1 MTPSIYS
8 LFVLGAFLT
17 CVFTPVVRHLALKR
31 GFVDCPQRA
40 RKVHQHPIP
49 RLGGAAVLGSYLV
62 ILLIG
67 GLTVP
72 SLQATLWGENPV
84 AGVIVLGALVI
95 FGIGV
100 LDDLSRLSPRVKL
113 LGEFLTV
120 GAVVWF
126 ADLSFSTVEV
136 IGIGSISFPNW
147 FGFGLA
153 CLWIAGMANAV
164 NLIDG
169 LDGLASGITL
179 LGLIAI
185 SVVGFLLP
193 IPDVTWLST
202 LLIGCLLGFLVYNSR
217 PASIFLGDCGSL
229 TLGYLAGCLCLLASA
244 SPAENGVVAEG
255 KINGIFPLLA
265 FALPITDCIFAI
277 VRRILRGRS
286 PFSPDMEHF
295 HHRLMAKGLS
305 HGKAVLAMWAAA
317 FTCSFVSVAAALG
330 KGDQLT
336 ALFVFFGFGGFILLR
351 YLGYFR
357 FEFFGQGFS
366 SLLENRKSAR
376 TAEQAVKNAEEM
388 LSQMNSIEEI
398 PEAFGKAA
406 EGMQFQEVSLVFFEE
421 GHGRLGIKGE
431 ANTSTTRKSIN
442 WKDPKQSGFYS
453 RDKEFVTDFGINGRN
468 FAYGSIRYTYMD
480 GRIGLDV
487 QEEILLERIHDALAS
502 MAARVS
508 KNIEGITSVEE
519 ITSD

>member
-1 MTPSIYS
+1 MR
-8 LFVLGAFLT
+8 FRVW
-17 CVFTPVVRHLALKR
+17 
-31 GFVDCPQRA
+31 
-40 RKVHQHPIP
+40 
-49 RLGGAAVLGSYLV
+49 GGAAVLGSYLIV
-62 ILLIG
+62 LLLG
-67 GLTVP
+67 GFTVP
-72 SLQATLWGENPV
+72 SLSEALWGEHPV
-84 AGVIVLGALVI
+84 AGIIILGSLAI

-100 LDDLSRLSPRVKL
+100 LDDLSRLSPRIKL
-113 LGEFLTV
+113 LGEFVIV

-136 IGIGSISFPNW
+136 ISIGSLVFPEW
-147 FGFGLA
+147 VGFALA
-153 CLWIAGMANAV
+153 CLWITGMANAV

-179 LGLIAI
+179 FGLIAV
-185 SVVGFLLP
+185 SVVGFLLK
-193 IPDVTWLST
+193 IPHVTWLST

-229 TLGYLAGCLCLLASA
+229 TLGYLAGCLCLMGSV
-244 SPAENGVVAEG
+244 SAEG
-255 KINGIFPLLA
+255 TINGIFPFLA
-265 FALPITDCIFAI
+265 FALPVTDCVFSIF
-277 VRRILRGRS
+277 RRMLRGRS

-317 FTCSFVSVAAALG
+317 FTCSFVAVAAALG

-366 SLLENRKSAR
+366 SLLQDRKSTR
-376 TAEQAVKNAEEM
+376 TAEQAVKDAEDM
-388 LSQMNSIEEI
+388 LGQMDTIGGIS
-398 PEAFGKAA
+398 EAFGKAA
-406 EGMQFQEVSLVFFEE
+406 EGMQFHEVSLAFYEE
-421 GHGRLGIKGE
+421 GHGRLGVKGE

-442 WKDPKQSGFYS
+442 WKDPEQSGFYS
-453 RDKEFVTDFGINGRN
+453 RDKEFVTEFGINGRN
-468 FAYGSIRYTYMD
+468 FAYGLIRYTYMD
-480 GRIGLDV
+480 GRSSLDV

-502 MAARVS
+502 LAARVR
-508 KNIEGITSVEE
+508 KKTEE